1 MNLMAMRDWI
11 TNDFG
16 WKLFSLFLAVAI
28 WLTVHKIYEEPKP
41 ASGLA
46 GGYPV
51 TFGNLPVLVVS
62 AASDVRNFRVAPAT
76 VTVKVNGPSDVMAD
90 LQASQIH
97 AVVDLTDVQS
107 ARDLRRHVDVST
119 PPGVTLVSVDPPK
132 VGVIVPPPPEK
143 KP

>member
-1 MNLMAMRDWI
+1 MAIRDWVA
-11 TNDFG
+11 TDLG

-28 WLTVHKIYEEPKP
+28 WLTVHKIYEEPGA
-41 ASGLA
+41 ASGVA
-46 GGYPV
+46 VGNTV

-62 AASDVRNFRVAPAT
+62 AASDVRDFRVAPAT
-76 VTVKVNGPSDVMAD
+76 VAVKVSGSPEVMAD
-90 LQASQIH
+90 LQANQIH

-107 ARDLRRHVDVST
+107 ARDLRRRVDVST

-132 VGVIVPPPPEK
+132 VGVIVPPPPDK

>member
-1 MNLMAMRDWI
+1 MRDWV
-11 TNDFG
+11 TKDFG

-28 WLTVHKIYEEPKP
+28 WLTVHKIYEEPGA
-41 ASGLA
+41 ASGLV
-46 GGYPV
+46 GGNTV

-62 AASDVRNFRVAPAT
+62 AASDVRDFRVAPAT
-76 VTVKVNGPSDVMAD
+76 VAVKVSGSSEVMAD
-90 LQASQIH
+90 LQANQIH

-107 ARDLRRHVDVST
+107 ARDLRRRVDVST

-132 VGVIVPPPPEK
+132 VGVIVPPPPDK

>member
-1 MNLMAMRDWI
+1 MRDWV
-11 TNDFG
+11 TTDLG

-28 WLTVHKIYEEPKP
+28 WLTVHKIYEEPGA
-41 ASGLA
+41 ASGLV
-46 GGYPV
+46 GGNTV

-62 AASDVRNFRVAPAT
+62 AASDVRDFRVAPAT
-76 VTVKVNGPSDVMAD
+76 VAVKVSGAPEVMAD
-90 LQASQIH
+90 LQANQIH

-107 ARDLRRHVDVST
+107 ARELRRRVDVST

-132 VGVIVPPPPEK
+132 VGVIVPPPPDK

>member
-1 MNLMAMRDWI
+1 MAMRDWV
-11 TNDFG
+11 TNDLG

-28 WLTVHKIYEEPKP
+28 WLTVHKIYEEPGA

-46 GGYPV
+46 GGNTV

-62 AASDVRNFRVAPAT
+62 AASDVRDFRVVPAT
-76 VTVKVNGPSDVMAD
+76 VAVKVSGPPEVMAD
-90 LQASQIH
+90 LQANQIH

-107 ARDLRRHVDVST
+107 ARDLRRRVDVST
-119 PPGVTLVSVDPPK
+119 PPRVTLVSVDPPN
-132 VGVIVPPPPEK
+132 VAVIVPPPPDK